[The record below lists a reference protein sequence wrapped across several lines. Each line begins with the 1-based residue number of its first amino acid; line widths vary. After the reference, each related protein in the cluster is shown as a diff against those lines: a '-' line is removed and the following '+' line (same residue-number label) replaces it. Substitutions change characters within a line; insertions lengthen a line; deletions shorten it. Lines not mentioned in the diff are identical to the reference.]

1 LWNSVPWWED
11 RPVPDLVDRLAGLAL
26 RIPTASSTIF
36 PEGWGDPA
44 AFDLIDL
51 SADQIAAASIEW
63 SPKTEHPGIRVRR
76 GRFASPLAGLTDDSP
91 VPVELV
97 EPGTGTDR
105 LVLLLPAWNDEG
117 FRRRRELARA
127 LAGQGVAAAVAEI
140 PLYGRRRR
148 HRSPGMPIR
157 TVADFIWM
165 GAGAVAEGHALLAA
179 MADRF
184 PRLGVAGF
192 SMGGNLAA
200 LVSAGS
206 ERPLATAVMAG
217 PPSPEAA
224 YLDGNLRHGIDWR
237 ALGGREAEPAL
248 RERLGAI
255 SALSTPPLP
264 HHRCAVVVG
273 GRNDGFVPP
282 EAVAALAGHWGVDV
296 RWLSGGHG
304 VLWWRH
310 RHELVGAV
318 LDSFEY
324 LISADRGSAPG

>member
-1 LWNSVPWWED
+1 M
-11 RPVPDLVDRLAGLAL
+11 PDVIDRLAGVAL
-26 RIPTASSTIF
+26 RIPTTSSTVF
-36 PEGWGDPA
+36 PEGWGDLA
-44 AFDLIDL
+44 ALDLIDL
-51 SADQIAAASIEW
+51 SADQIAPAAIDW
-63 SPKTEHPGIRVRR
+63 DPKTEHPGIRVRR
-76 GRFASPLAGLTDDSP
+76 GRFPSPLGELAHDPP

-97 EPGTGTDR
+97 EPGTGTER
-105 LVLLLPAWNDEG
+105 LVVLLPAWNDEG
-117 FRRRRELARA
+117 FRRRRELAQA
-127 LAGQGVAAAVAEI
+127 LAGEGVAAALAEI

-148 HRSPGMPIR
+148 QQSPGMPIR

-165 GAGAVAEGHALLAA
+165 GAGAVVEANALLAA

-217 PPSPEAA
+217 PPSPKAA
-224 YLDGNLRHGIDWR
+224 YLDGNLRNAIDWK
-237 ALGGREAEPAL
+237 ALGGRDAEPAL

-264 HHRCAVVVG
+264 HHRSAVVIG
-273 GRNDGFVPP
+273 GLKDGFVPP
-282 EAVAALAGHWGVDV
+282 EAVAALADHWGVDV
-296 RWLSGGHG
+296 RWLAGGHG

-310 RHELVGAV
+310 RHELVRAV
-318 LDSFEY
+318 LDSFDD
-324 LISADRGSAPG
+324 LVSVDRGSAPG